1 MKAGLASVALSI
13 LVLSP
18 ALANGNCD
26 GNCDDQG
33 SRYRAAPAPTAGAGL
48 TGLGIALGL
57 GAYWLVR
64 RRRNNAG

>member
-1 MKAGLASVALSI
+1 MKAILASVALSI

-18 ALANGNCD
+18 ALASNCD
-26 GNCDDQG
+26 GNCDDQA